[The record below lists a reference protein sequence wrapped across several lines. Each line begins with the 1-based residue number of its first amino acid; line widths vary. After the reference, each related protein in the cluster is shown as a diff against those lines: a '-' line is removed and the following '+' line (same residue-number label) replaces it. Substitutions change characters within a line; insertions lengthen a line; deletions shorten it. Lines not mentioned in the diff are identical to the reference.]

1 MTHISK
7 WIQIY
12 CRNEIQYGSRFN
24 SRFSRN
30 GPPHSLATVF
40 SKDGRPEPAEACSSS
55 KRAFFTSA
63 SVARTAVCSSSGLL
77 TPLMC
82 STSAVEDR
90 WVMGVKA
97 VRWGRKHVMGPWGHW
112 KTMRSLWE
120 NTCLALEHQDFFKWS
135 KVKSS
140 NKVISPCQF
149 GARRQS
155 NLQQRLVAGYIFRID
170 VMSSIT
176 MYHSFLHYSCDC
188 PHWSSKPKMAQEKWA
203 WCLSSAHLSHALS
216 STPGDCPNPN
226 SWSKSPLLLKSIFPS
241 PNLLTPWCRP
251 LHPPYSTMGTLPGL
265 FEACNQPTKGQLTDG
280 QGRHVRHDVPRSM
293 RRVLE
298 LLCCE
303 FSVHTVWN
311 GNKNNPPL
319 HRGSE
324 IKDYSDLIHFVM
336 SKGWESEDKNMDFWR
351 V

>member
-1 MTHISK
+1 MAPDSTPDSP
-7 WIQIY
+7 
-12 CRNEIQYGSRFN
+12 EM
-24 SRFSRN
+24 
-30 GPPHSLATVF
+30 
-40 SKDGRPEPAEACSSS
+40 GRPTPWPPSS
-55 KRAFFTSA
+55 
-63 SVARTAVCSSSGLL
+63 
-77 TPLMC
+77 
-82 STSAVEDR
+82 
-90 WVMGVKA
+90 
-97 VRWGRKHVMGPWGHW
+97 RKMEGQSH
-112 KTMRSLWE
+112 RSLRSQRPAAPRRGLSSPQPLWPGRPSAHHQGSWCLWCAPPLRGPVSHGGE
-120 NTCLALEHQDFFKWS
+120 MGTETCHGAMGSLKNHEKPLGKHMPGAGTARFFKWS

-149 GARRQS
+149 GARRQT

-188 PHWSSKPKMAQEKWA
+188 PPLVLKTQMAQEKWA
-203 WCLSSAHLSHALS
+203 WCLSSAHLRDALS
-216 STPGDCPNPN
+216 SDTSDCPNPN
-226 SWSKSPLLLKSIFPS
+226 SWSKSPLLLKSLFPS

-251 LHPPYSTMGTLPGL
+251 RHPPYSTMGTLPGL

-324 IKDYSDLIHFVM
+324 IKDYSDLIHFFM

>member
-1 MTHISK
+1 MWLPPLVLKT
-7 WIQIY
+7 Q
-12 CRNEIQYGSRFN
+12 NGSRKVGLM
-24 SRFSRN
+24 SE
-30 GPPHSLATVF
+30 L
-40 SKDGRPEPAEACSSS
+40 SSS
-55 KRAFFTSA
+55 EPCPILNTS
-63 SVARTAVCSSSGLL
+63 
-77 TPLMC
+77 
-82 STSAVEDR
+82 
-90 WVMGVKA
+90 
-97 VRWGRKHVMGPWGHW
+97 
-112 KTMRSLWE
+112 
-120 NTCLALEHQDFFKWS
+120 
-135 KVKSS
+135 
-140 NKVISPCQF
+140 
-149 GARRQS
+149 
-155 NLQQRLVAGYIFRID
+155 
-170 VMSSIT
+170 
-176 MYHSFLHYSCDC
+176 
-188 PHWSSKPKMAQEKWA
+188 
-203 WCLSSAHLSHALS
+203 
-216 STPGDCPNPN
+216 DCPNPN

-298 LLCCE
+298 LLC
-303 FSVHTVWN
+303 WN